1 MIPAFGSP
9 QRLEFSDM
17 PSPLSPS
24 AAGEGVRVFATTRW
38 TVVLAAGGS
47 TSAGSTAALE
57 QLCRTYWFPL
67 YSFAR
72 GRVLPAHD
80 AEDLIQSFF
89 AFLLE
94 KDVIARAD
102 RERGRFR
109 TFLLAA
115 LLNFHANER
124 ARTGALKRGGG
135 HAIVSFDEL
144 QAEARYQREPATT
157 ALSPERL
164 FDQKWA
170 ASLLEQ
176 VLQTLRREYTAAG
189 KGALFDELRG
199 LLWGGRGEIGYE
211 ALGRKLGMTE
221 GAIKVAVHR
230 LRLRFKECLR
240 DEVSHTVANPG
251 EVDDELRHLL
261 ASLTV

>member
-1 MIPAFGSP
+1 M
-9 QRLEFSDM
+9 
-17 PSPLSPS
+17 
-24 AAGEGVRVFATTRW
+24 
-38 TVVLAAGGS
+38 AGGS
-47 TSAGSTAALE
+47 TSAGSAAALE
-57 QLCRTYWFPL
+57 QLCRSYWYPL

-72 GRVLPAHD
+72 YRGLSPHD

-109 TFLLAA
+109 TFLLSA
-115 LLNFHANER
+115 LQNFHANER
-124 ARTGALKRGGG
+124 ARAGSQKRGGG
-135 HAIVSFDEL
+135 CAILSFDEL
-144 QAEARYQREPATT
+144 QAEARYQSEPATT
-157 ALSPERL
+157 LSPERL

-176 VLQTLRREYTAAG
+176 VMQILRREYTAAG
-189 KGALFDELRG
+189 KGALFEELRTF
-199 LLWGGRGEIGYE
+199 LWGGRGETSYE
-211 ALGRKLGMTE
+211 ALANKLGTTE

-230 LRLRFKECLR
+230 LRLRFKECLHN
-240 DEVSHTVANPG
+240 EVTHTVATPG

-261 ASLTV
+261 TSLSL